1 MRSGGLFIG
10 RMEKPLRCG
19 SWSLDLHKKQ
29 ARKIKRA
36 KKKKKEKKLVT
47 EQQRRVTNQMNM
59 FDRMPATCSACS
71 EVFPKTRE
79 AHMTWKVTVRNKEQ
93 QVRLFCP
100 ACLEKAKELAENNN
114 EV

>member
-1 MRSGGLFIG
+1 M
-10 RMEKPLRCG
+10 
-19 SWSLDLHKKQ
+19 HKKQ